1 MKRMLSSVL
10 LLCMLATFSGCGMRD
25 NSAET
30 QDKDQSAS
38 DQATQDNAAQ
48 NQDTDDLPN
57 APAGQ
62 TGTQKDDG
70 TAGDGSVTED
80 MKDMA
85 DDTGD
90 LVGDAAEGAGDA
102 MKDAGNAV
110 KDAADGNAAK

>member
-70 TAGDGSVTED
+70 TAGDGERWPHMRVHG
-80 MKDMA
+80 M
-85 DDTGD
+85 
-90 LVGDAAEGAGDA
+90 VVRHAALR
-102 MKDAGNAV
+102 
-110 KDAADGNAAK
+110 